1 MKNLPSLR
9 EKEQRSPDS
18 KESLSLLEQL
28 RWGKTPFCPYCGSE
42 RISRLKRENRFHCNV
57 CNTSFSATVNT
68 FFHNTRIPLQ
78 KWFRAMILFYE
89 EQKPLSVRRLA
100 SDIGVNKNTAWL
112 MLSRLKAVFSE
123 FGMRLNGRSHGKPM
137 CRNMEYKIKE
147 NNPEILLLLLKKL
160 LEFS

>member
-9 EKEQRSPDS
+9 ELKQHFPDNQ
-18 KESLSLLEQL
+18 ESLSLIEQL
-28 RWGKTPFCPYCGSE
+28 RWGKTPFCPYCGSK
-42 RISRLKRENRFHCNV
+42 RISRFKRENRFHCNV

-78 KWFRAMILFYE
+78 KWFRAMLLFYE

-100 SDIGVNKNTAWL
+100 ADIGVNKNTACV
-112 MLSRLKAVFSE
+112 MLSRLKTVFSE
-123 FGMRLNGRSHGKPM
+123 FGMRLNGRSHRKPF
-137 CRNMEYKIKE
+137 CRDMEYRIKE
-147 NNPEILLLLLKKL
+147 NNPEILLLLLKRL